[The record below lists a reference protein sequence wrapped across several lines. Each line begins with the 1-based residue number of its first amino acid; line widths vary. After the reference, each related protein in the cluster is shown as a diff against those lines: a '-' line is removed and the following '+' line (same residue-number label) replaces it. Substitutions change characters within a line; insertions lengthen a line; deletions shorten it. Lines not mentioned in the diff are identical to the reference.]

1 MPSKLLDE
9 KSSFQVYSSFSLSAD
24 DVNSLS
30 LLYAPLIGSDAFTI
44 YMGLQSLLER
54 NNLKSETYTHQNFL
68 DMYSYKSTEFY
79 KARIKLEAI
88 GLLITY
94 INNDG
99 NYIYIITPPLT
110 PKNFIKDAQLGLFL
124 YGKIGE
130 ELFDKIYNHFKIDTI
145 NKKDYKNITSSFDDV
160 FKSGLDLDKTYK
172 KFDYLLG
179 KNPSQP
185 IILKNTQ
192 FDFDKFYKEIN
203 PDFLESGLTNQFK
216 NQIVN
221 LAFSYNYSEG
231 EMVSLYS
238 DSINKRGLF
247 DYKLLKKTAN
257 AYFVSKHNMK
267 APTLEENSLDNK
279 IDSNSDLV
287 NYLDNVN
294 PENLFN
300 SLGLAFDP
308 DNFDTINR
316 VYSEIELPR
325 GVLNTMVY
333 RAVKMNGEMPKFM
346 YFKKMAITWIKDN
359 IFTTSDAIRYITE
372 ARFKVK
378 DADEKENGGFEEL

>member
-145 NKKDYKNITSSFDDV
+145 NKKLPKLV
-160 FKSGLDLDKTYK
+160 
-172 KFDYLLG
+172 
-179 KNPSQP
+179 
-185 IILKNTQ
+185 IIV
-192 FDFDKFYKEIN
+192 I
-203 PDFLESGLTNQFK
+203 
-216 NQIVN
+216 
-221 LAFSYNYSEG
+221 
-231 EMVSLYS
+231 
-238 DSINKRGLF
+238 
-247 DYKLLKKTAN
+247 
-257 AYFVSKHNMK
+257 
-267 APTLEENSLDNK
+267 
-279 IDSNSDLV
+279 
-287 NYLDNVN
+287 
-294 PENLFN
+294 
-300 SLGLAFDP
+300 
-308 DNFDTINR
+308 
-316 VYSEIELPR
+316 
-325 GVLNTMVY
+325 
-333 RAVKMNGEMPKFM
+333 
-346 YFKKMAITWIKDN
+346 IKDILLLLN
-359 IFTTSDAIRYITE
+359 PLKASIAHLSYEVISYW
-372 ARFKVK
+372 
-378 DADEKENGGFEEL
+378 